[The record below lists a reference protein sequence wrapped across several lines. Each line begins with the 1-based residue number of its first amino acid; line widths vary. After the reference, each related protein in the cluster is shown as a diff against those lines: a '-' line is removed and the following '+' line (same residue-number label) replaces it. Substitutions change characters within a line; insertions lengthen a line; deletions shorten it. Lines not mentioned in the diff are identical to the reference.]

1 MSSTDSHN
9 HIQEEL
15 DKAVRKINAILRL
28 MHKGAMRHDQARTE
42 LNALEHGVA
51 KSEIEKC
58 VQQAL
63 KAIDINEHSVREA
76 ISRDK

>member
-1 MSSTDSHN
+1 MSSTDSKD

-15 DKAVRKINAILRL
+15 DKAVRQINAILRL

-42 LNALEHGVA
+42 LNALEHGSTT
-51 KSEIEKC
+51 SEITKC

-63 KAIDINEHSVREA
+63 KAIDINERSA
-76 ISRDK
+76 RDAAGKDK

>member
-1 MSSTDSHN
+1 MSSTVNQN

-15 DKAVRKINAILRL
+15 DKSVRQINAILRL

-42 LNALEHGVA
+42 LNALEQGVPR
-51 KSEIEKC
+51 SEIVKC

-63 KAIDINEHSVREA
+63 KAVDINEHNVREA
-76 ISRDK
+76 TSGDK

>member
-1 MSSTDSHN
+1 MSSTVNQN

-15 DKAVRKINAILRL
+15 DKSVRKINAILRL

-42 LNALEHGVA
+42 LSALEQGVA
-51 KSEIEKC
+51 RSEIAKC

-63 KAIDINEHSVREA
+63 KAIDINEHRVREA
-76 ISRDK
+76 TSADK

>member
-1 MSSTDSHN
+1 MSSTDSKN

-15 DKAVRKINAILRL
+15 DKAARQINAILRL

-42 LNALEHGVA
+42 LNALEQGVA
-51 KSEIEKC
+51 KSEITKC

-63 KAIDINEHSVREA
+63 KAIDINERST
-76 ISRDK
+76 RDASGTDK